1 MKRRAANQSSDD
13 EKNFVTWRE
22 LVSELKAFRFE
33 TRLILVVGFVGTRVH
48 LPSSITVG
56 SIVGAVGIAGLK
68 SFFAR

>member
-1 MKRRAANQSSDD
+1 MKQRSANQSRGDY
-13 EKNFVTWRE
+13 VTWNE

-56 SIVGAVGIAGLK
+56 SIVGCIGIGALK
-68 SFFAR
+68 SFLAR